1 MDRPGGHE
9 ASTRRLRP
17 TVTDD
22 ASGGGSA
29 GTGWEGAPFPAAG
42 IPEPGAVA
50 YRTDEEH
57 HAANPGIEFP
67 ASWHRAC
74 AARIALE
81 VPALPIAY
89 ADQGEHA
96 TAAPASR
103 TAKPTAREAR

>member
-1 MDRPGGHE
+1 MPRPGN
-9 ASTRRLRP
+9 RP
-17 TVTDD
+17 RQHTTQSV
-22 ASGGGSA
+22 SGCI
-29 GTGWEGAPFPAAG
+29 EQLMD

-57 HAANPGIEFP
+57 HAANPDSEFP

-74 AARIALE
+74 AARIAQE

-103 TAKPTAREAR
+103 TPKPTARKAR